1 MGRHNLPHQGLEFED
16 DIGDIEDSEKPLV
29 VVPRKMK
36 VLGHARDSRIAD
48 IGAIEEGE
56 NVESC
61 DKGDDPEVHFPDD
74 SSFDVWKNTAIVGLK
89 GRFDLIAIALLL
101 EVGRWGGNSIL
112 DEVRGRGRGHS
123 LKAAEE
129 AHIFGDFQ
137 SSFSQVWPI
146 SEERG

>member
-74 SSFDVWKNTAIVGLK
+74 SSFDVWKDMAIVGLK
-89 GRFDLIAIALLL
+89 GRFNLIAIALLL
-101 EVGRWGGNSIL
+101 KVGRWGGNPVL
-112 DEVRGRGRGHS
+112 DEVRGRGRDHS
-123 LKAAEE
+123 LESAEE
-129 AHIFGDFQ
+129 THVFGSLPSSYEQ
-137 SSFSQVWPI
+137 VQSFSD
-146 SEERG
+146 EGK